1 MNNMFSMHREKE
13 REKGGEGREIQLRET
28 KKGSVG
34 ITREKYS
41 VEILSKPSRIISR

>member
-13 REKGGEGREIQLRET
+13 REGGEGREIQLRET